1 MSVSCLCLSL
11 SLLFLLIIIFI
22 IIINIIILCLRNK
35 QTKKQ
40 TKRNQKNHYFP
51 PFFLG
56 SRNDPNVKREVLILT
71 DGKSNCGPNAVQA
84 AKGLQQVA
92 DVYAL
97 VIGSPASKDQRE
109 IESYVSQPVSSH
121 LFATPNFQDLTLLVT
136 EVLHQIHTHPNVSCM
151 SFNP

>member
-11 SLLFLLIIIFI
+11 ALFFFFSLLFSLLSL
-22 IIINIIILCLRNK
+22 ILLFSAYETNK
-35 QTKKQ
+35 ETNKKKPEK
-40 TKRNQKNHYFP
+40 TLFSLS
-51 PFFLG
+51 FFLG

-136 EVLHQIHTHPNVSCM
+136 EVLHQIQTHPNVSCM